1 MTPDR
6 LRDASRRRRS
16 ADLHQ
21 GSAAFR
27 GGVAAARSLA
37 VERGHYGSVWRV
49 GSAPGDPD
57 SGRGPRTGSD
67 DGLFGDSDQ
76 PQDWPRFW
84 SYATEARPRCSPR
97 VTGRFGWDFSKSVRT
112 LSGPG
117 TFPPHGFGGGSAC
130 HRRAVSLHRPQRLG
144 VFGRRTLSGRGSWWS
159 AYFDSVPA
167 AGRCTPPGRHSVP
180 GRRSLALEASIRERQ
195 RGKLRARGTAP
206 GPSPRQEQWTYGFG
220 GIPC

>member
-1 MTPDR
+1 MPPA
-6 LRDASRRRRS
+6 DAALPTSTRAPRPS
-16 ADLHQ
+16 
-21 GSAAFR
+21 GAAW
-27 GGVAAARSLA
+27 LP
-37 VERGHYGSVWRV
+37 
-49 GSAPGDPD
+49 PGAWPW
-57 SGRGPRTGSD
+57 SEAIA
-67 DGLFGDSDQ
+67 GLFGALGRLQGPLTVAGALGPGPTMDFSGIPTSRRIGPASGATQLRRVPAALPVLRGGSDGDS
-76 PQDWPRFW
+76 
-84 SYATEARPRCSPR
+84 
-97 VTGRFGWDFSKSVRT
+97 SKSVPT